1 MAVCLVGTRW
11 GQYLGTQLR
20 EVYSGPFF
28 VCGRDRERTANIARD
43 LRAQEALTGWESAV
57 RHPGITTVILAIPAH
72 MHREVAR
79 AAALA
84 GKHVLVE
91 KPLATSV
98 EDCDAVIRAAEIAGV
113 VLAVGENIPFR
124 PAVREARRLLHHI
137 GEPRL
142 FFGSAL
148 HTANG
153 QNDVGV
159 GILIDFSVH
168 YIRAV
173 RELYGEPDRV
183 YASRASGRV
192 AGSSEDNVTLLL
204 SSKEGWQAT
213 LAFSWQASAGRCPE
227 FIATGSHGAIKIWPD
242 SASVDLY
249 PLEPTAW
256 ARTVGRIRPSWLR
269 QWFQSPEIQR
279 RRFKLPRND
288 RMGYQAEIRSFLD
301 AVDRGRPDVTSAL
314 AARRDLEIAMAAHAS
329 LECGGPVECRSETHL
344 QVA

>member
-20 EVYSGPFF
+20 EIYSGPFF
-28 VCGRDRERTANIARD
+28 VCGRDPERTANIATS
-43 LRAQEALTGWESAV
+43 LHAQASLIGWESAV
-57 RHPGITTVILAIPAH
+57 RHPDITAVILAIPAH

-91 KPLATSV
+91 KPLATTL
-98 EDCDAVIRAAEIAGV
+98 EDCDAVIRAAQAAGV

-148 HTANG
+148 HNAHG

-159 GILIDFSVH
+159 GILLDFSVH

-183 YASRASGRV
+183 YASRASGRTP
-192 AGSSEDNVTLLL
+192 GSAEDNVTLLL
-204 SSKEGWQAT
+204 SSKAGWQAT

-227 FIATGSHGAIKIWPD
+227 FIATGSDGAIKIWPD
-242 SASVDLY
+242 SGSVDVY

-256 ARTVGRIRPSWLR
+256 ARTVAKIRPSWLR
-269 QWFQSPEIQR
+269 QRFESPEIQR
-279 RRFKLPRND
+279 RRYKLPRSTKSN
-288 RMGYQAEIRSFLD
+288 
-301 AVDRGRPDVTSAL
+301 
-314 AARRDLEIAMAAHAS
+314 
-329 LECGGPVECRSETHL
+329 
-344 QVA
+344 

>member
-1 MAVCLVGTRW
+1 
-11 GQYLGTQLR
+11 
-20 EVYSGPFF
+20 
-28 VCGRDRERTANIARD
+28 
-43 LRAQEALTGWESAV
+43 
-57 RHPGITTVILAIPAH
+57 
-72 MHREVAR
+72 MHREVSR

-91 KPLATSV
+91 KPLATSL
-98 EDCDAVIRAAEIAGV
+98 EDCDAIIRAAEAAGV

-124 PAVREARRLLHHI
+124 PAVREARRLLREI

-153 QNDVGV
+153 QNDFGV
-159 GILIDFSVH
+159 GILLDFSVH

-173 RELYGEPDRV
+173 RELYGEPDRI

-192 AGSSEDNVTLLL
+192 SGSVEDNVTLLL
-204 SSKEGWQAT
+204 SSKAGWQAT
-213 LAFSWQASAGRCPE
+213 LAFSWQASAGRVPE
-227 FIATGSHGAIKIWPD
+227 FIATGSRGAIKIWPD

-249 PLEPTAW
+249 PLELSSWSRMA
-256 ARTVGRIRPSWLR
+256 ARIRPSWLR
-269 QWFQSPEIQR
+269 QRFESPELQR

-288 RMGYQAEIRSFLD
+288 RMGYQAELRAFLD
-301 AVDRGRPDVTSAL
+301 AVERGRPDVSSAVE
-314 AARRDLEIAMAAHAS
+314 ARRDLEIAMAAHAS
-329 LECGGPVECRSETHL
+329 LACGGPVDCRTESRL